1 MAAQK
6 TSAFAS
12 AETGQLPASPLVVVF
27 FLESVDDIS
36 FALIFTF
43 VEVTEAVVLPV
54 AIPLTELFFLE
65 VEIAH
70 VVVG

>member
-6 TSAFAS
+6 TSTFAS
-12 AETGQLPASPLVVVF
+12 AESGQLPASPLVVVF
-27 FLESVDDIS
+27 FVESVDDIS
-36 FALIFTF
+36 FALVFPF
-43 VEVTEAVVLPV
+43 VEVTKAVVLPV
-54 AIPLTELFFLE
+54 AIPLTEVFFLE